1 MRKGPT
7 AQVAVE
13 ARSVAVARGRQVVLE
28 VARLDIAAG
37 ITSIIGPNGS
47 GKTTLLHAIA
57 GLLPV
62 ERGQLSVLGGAP
74 QAARKRIAYVLQ
86 AQTAPADLPVTV
98 REIVALGQSSAPW
111 PHPAVAG
118 GRSRGGRR
126 SHRKSRPDPTR
137 AATSHRAV
145 RR

>member
-7 AQVAVE
+7 TQVAVE
-13 ARSVAVARGRQVVLE
+13 ARSVTVARGRQVVLDI
-28 VARLDIAAG
+28 AQLDIAAG
-37 ITSIIGPNGS
+37 VTSIIGPNGS

-74 QAARKRIAYVLQ
+74 RTVRKRIAYVLQ

-98 REIVALGQSSAPW
+98 REIVALGRAP
-111 PHPAVAG
+111 H
-118 GRSRGGRR
+118 RGPI
-126 SHRKSRPDPTR
+126 RPLR
-137 AATSHRAV
+137 ADDRGWSTQLSKEST
-145 RR
+145 